1 MDEILISVL
10 MGVRYHSSDTSL
22 LARSVGS
29 ILAQSAAALELLV
42 CDDGSSEPA
51 RRLLERIARQ
61 DCRLRLIRQGGLL
74 ELPAKLN
81 ACLRA
86 SAGSWIARMDDDD
99 FASPLRFARQIA
111 FLEAAPGIAFAGSN
125 ALLIRDGQPAGVRVF
140 PEWPEVKDFFFSQ
153 PFLHPALMFRREAL
167 LAVGGYSEAS
177 HCLLCEDYDLLLRMY
192 AMGFR
197 GANIQENLL
206 TYTLPHTVK
215 GSRRMRHRWNE
226 AVTRY
231 YRFRELGVLPGAL
244 PYVVKPLAVG
254 LIPEPLLR
262 MLKGIFP

>member
-61 DCRLRLIRQGGLL
+61 DCRRRLIRQGGLL

-140 PEWPEVKDFFFSQ
+140 PEWPAVKDFADRFARALAAAEPEGASTGSGQREGGSVKNTHSSLTACAAGGGMFGKLKKS
-153 PFLHPALMFRREAL
+153 LHYL
-167 LAVGGYSEAS
+167 
-177 HCLLCEDYDLLLRMY
+177 
-192 AMGFR
+192 
-197 GANIQENLL
+197 
-206 TYTLPHTVK
+206 
-215 GSRRMRHRWNE
+215 
-226 AVTRY
+226 
-231 YRFRELGVLPGAL
+231 
-244 PYVVKPLAVG
+244 
-254 LIPEPLLR
+254 
-262 MLKGIFP
+262 